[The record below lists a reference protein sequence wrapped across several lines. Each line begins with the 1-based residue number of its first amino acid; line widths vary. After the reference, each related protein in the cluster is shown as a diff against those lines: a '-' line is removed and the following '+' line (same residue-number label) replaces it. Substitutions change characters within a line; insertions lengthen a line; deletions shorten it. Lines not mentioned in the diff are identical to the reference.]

1 MKNFLL
7 CLGLVFALVAGAS
20 AQAVTSKGAQS
31 DDVML
36 KIRQIDILNQLL
48 PLAIRK
54 EQFNPI
60 LTALE
65 KARQKEKQIRELE
78 DADLAKIAPDV
89 TGAVKEG
96 TEKGTVPNHDMQVR
110 VMKILNAMAIRR
122 QVAIGEMIQDF
133 VDATATVFDDGQKK
147 VMQNS
152 LDKAALDPTLK
163 PAEMSDDQKLKF
175 FVKKV
180 FLDTATYDILLKLQ
194 KIAS

>member
-1 MKNFLL
+1 MKNLIL
-7 CLGLVFALVAGAS
+7 CFSLVLALVTGAS
-20 AQAVTSKGAQS
+20 AQVVTPKGSQS
-31 DDVML
+31 DEVL
-36 KIRQIDILNQLL
+36 LNIRKIDILNQLL

-54 EQFNPI
+54 DQFNAI
-60 LTALE
+60 LTAME
-65 KARQKEKQIRELE
+65 KAKQKEKQLREQE
-78 DADLAKIAPDV
+78 DVDLAKIAPDLSD
-89 TGAVKEG
+89 AVKEG

-122 QVAIGEMIQDF
+122 QVAIGEMVDDF
-133 VDATATVFDDGQKK
+133 VTATATVFDAGQKK

-163 PAEMSDDQKLKF
+163 VSEMTDDAKLKF

-180 FLDTATYDILLKLQ
+180 FLDQVCYDMLLKLQ